1 MSSISSGT
9 TLTTALVQTADTSG
23 VLQLQTNGTTTAVTI
38 DTSQNVGIGT
48 TSPVASTKLTINGSN
63 DQIYLRTADTNA
75 VVMSIGNSAGNS
87 VYFQSKATGTG
98 TALPFAWYMGGTQ
111 SMTLDA
117 SGNLGLATSSV
128 TPRDA
133 GATTLELYGPSSG
146 RAAIKFTN
154 STSGTTGTDG
164 MFLGYDS
171 SLNFNILNNEA
182 GAILFGTSN
191 TERARIDT
199 SGNLLVGT
207 TSSLGKVTIYTAS
220 GTGLYFDN
228 AAATGG
234 FVTFRYNSS
243 VCGSITTGG
252 GGTTTYATSS
262 DYRLK
267 EITGPLTGAKDFIMA
282 LQPKQG
288 TWKVN
293 GDKFAG
299 FLAHEFADVSPSSV
313 VGEKDA
319 VDEKGNPVYQGIQA
333 GSAEVI
339 ANMVSLLQELS
350 AQVTTLQ
357 TQVTALKG

>member
-38 DTSQNVGIGT
+38 DTSQNVGVGVTPSAWWSSSKGFQFGATGVIEGRVGGE
-48 TSPVASTKLTINGSN
+48 VAQFGSN
-63 DQIYLRTADTNA
+63 WFINSSATYSYITTGPSTRYASNSGQHTWYNA
-75 VVMSIGNSAGNS
+75 PSGTAGNAIT
-87 VYFQSKATGTG
+87 F
-98 TALPFAWYMGGTQ
+98 TQ
-111 SMTLDA
+111 AMTL
-117 SGNLGLATSSV
+117 
-128 TPRDA
+128 
-133 GATTLELYGPSSG
+133 
-146 RAAIKFTN
+146 
-154 STSGTTGTDG
+154 
-164 MFLGYDS
+164 
-171 SLNFNILNNEA
+171 
-182 GAILFGTSN
+182 
-191 TERARIDT
+191 DT

-319 VDEKGNPVYQGIQA
+319 VDEEGNPVYQGIQA

-339 ANMVSLLQELS
+339 ANMVSLLQEQQ
-350 AQVTTLQ
+350 AMITTLQ
-357 TQVTALKG
+357 TQVTALQSKG